1 MLSLSEM
8 QKSWPVCSWV
18 LKLFEQ
24 LLSHKHGP
32 EAMSNSGS
40 TITGAGESDPPV
52 QEKND
57 GRGCDPMLGG
67 TNAEQTGSGL
77 YQNDVDAGAYDLREV
92 GRRQDEED
100 SSNIDLMQSFANNR
114 SFALDNTFST
124 GDYGFDL
131 NENTEFLSYLLA
143 QAPPT

>member
-24 LLSHKHGP
+24 LLNQKHGP
-32 EAMSNSGS
+32 GTTSSSGS
-40 TITGAGESDPPV
+40 TTNRTGDSNSLV
-52 QEKND
+52 QEKNS
-57 GRGCDPMLGG
+57 GRGCDPTLAG
-67 TNAEQTGSGL
+67 TIPEPTGSGL
-77 YQNDVDAGAYDLREV
+77 YQSNVDGGECDLREV

-100 SSNIDLMQSFANNR
+100 SSNIDLMQSFASNR
-114 SFALDNTFST
+114 SFAWDNTFSI

-131 NENTEFLSYLLA
+131 NDNTEFLSYLLA

>member
-24 LLSHKHGP
+24 LLNQKHGP
-32 EAMSNSGS
+32 ETTSSSGI
-40 TITGAGESDPPV
+40 TITGTGDSDSPV
-52 QEKND
+52 QEKNG
-57 GRGCDPMLGG
+57 GRGCDPTLGG
-67 TNAEQTGSGL
+67 TNDGQTGSGL
-77 YQNDVDAGAYDLREV
+77 YQNDVDGGACDLREV
-92 GRRQDEED
+92 GRSQDEED
-100 SSNIDLMQSFANNR
+100 SSNIDLMQSFANSR
-114 SFALDNTFST
+114 SFALDNTYSA

-131 NENTEFLSYLLA
+131 NDNTEFLSYLLT